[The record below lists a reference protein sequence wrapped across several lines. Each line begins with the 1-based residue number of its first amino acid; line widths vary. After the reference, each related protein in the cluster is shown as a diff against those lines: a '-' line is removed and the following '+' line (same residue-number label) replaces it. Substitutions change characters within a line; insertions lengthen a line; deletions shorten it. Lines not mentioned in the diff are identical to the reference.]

1 MNREDAIDLI
11 ARRTVLYMDLYAAV
25 NEMQLNAEAVD
36 GPTRIVVKESDWIA
50 VSAAMAA
57 LDATEG
63 EK

>member
-36 GPTRIVVKESDWIA
+36 GPTQIVVRESDWIA
-50 VSAAMAA
+50 VSVAMAA
-57 LDATEG
+57 IEEDS
-63 EK
+63 K